1 MKVFIIWL
9 SFVLG
14 TSFFL
19 SSPSSA
25 QPLKIDTS
33 ASKVTVH
40 VYKAGLFSAFGDNHT
55 IAAPLASAT
64 LDTEKRSVELT
75 FKVKDMKVE
84 DPGSNDSKRQQVES
98 NMKGEKVLDGARFPE
113 IKFVSTSV
121 EQQGGTN
128 YLVHGNL
135 SLHGTTKPV
144 NVPVSFKDGQDKDG
158 QNKAG
163 QDKDG
168 SDKAG
173 HYSGTVKL
181 KQTDFGITPITIAG
195 GAVKVKDV
203 IEIDF
208 DIVTTPSS
216 SAQR

>member
-1 MKVFIIWL
+1 MKIFIIWL
-9 SFVLG
+9 SLVLG

-19 SSPSSA
+19 SSRASA
-25 QPLKIDTS
+25 QPLEINTS

-121 EQQGGTN
+121 EKQGGAN

-144 NVPVSFKDGQDKDG
+144 NVPVSFKDGQS
-158 QNKAG
+158 KAG

-208 DIVTTPSS
+208 DIVTTPAG